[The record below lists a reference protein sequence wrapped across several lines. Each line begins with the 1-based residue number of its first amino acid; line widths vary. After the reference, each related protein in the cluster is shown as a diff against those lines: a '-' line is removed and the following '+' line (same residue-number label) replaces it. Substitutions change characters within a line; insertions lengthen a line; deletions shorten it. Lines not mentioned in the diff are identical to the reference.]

1 MRGKGRKAAL
11 EHRVGVVVDEGVV
24 LDVGVMLPVTDE
36 LRVAVAVA
44 VMLDVPACRDAPLG
58 VGELDHSD
66 AMRRPRNVSAASAT
80 GSEISQLLFATLIP
94 LVKDGLGTIWV
105 TARKS
110 IEVAGGGE

>member
-11 EHRVGVVVDEGVV
+11 EHRVGVAVDEGVM
-24 LDVGVMLPVTDE
+24 LDVAVMLPVTDE
-36 LRVAVAVA
+36 LRVMVAVA
-44 VMLDVPACRDAPLG
+44 VMLDAPACRDAPLG

-66 AMRRPRNVSAASAT
+66 AMRRPRNVSAASAS

-110 IEVAGGGE
+110 TRKKH